1 MSDTIERTWR
11 MPVLPKA
18 LIRKLADEWE
28 RQWRE
33 KDEFRV
39 PRKKSKRKPKRK
51 KKAKPVPAFTVL
63 DVAKEFGQPQAAVD
77 FARSNLIPPWE
88 WADELG
94 EEFDLDVHE
103 LYEAYYDTDPATQG
117 RLSA

>member
-33 KDEFRV
+33 NDEFRV

-51 KKAKPVPAFTVL
+51 KKTKPVPAFTVL

-117 RLSA
+117 QLA